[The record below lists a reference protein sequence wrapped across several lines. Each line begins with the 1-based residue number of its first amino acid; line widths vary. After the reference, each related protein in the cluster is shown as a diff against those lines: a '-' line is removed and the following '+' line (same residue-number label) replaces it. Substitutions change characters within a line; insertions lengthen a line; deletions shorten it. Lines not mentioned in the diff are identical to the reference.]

1 MKYEGSPSNLKRQF
15 WILFELK
22 IEQNGLNN
30 YMNGMGTLKGQFW
43 ITWTLKKQLL
53 TPHPN

>member
-1 MKYEGSPSNLKRQF
+1 MKYEGSASNLKRQF
-15 WILFELK
+15 WILFKLK

-43 ITWTLKKQLL
+43 ITWTLKNSSKMD
-53 TPHPN
+53 